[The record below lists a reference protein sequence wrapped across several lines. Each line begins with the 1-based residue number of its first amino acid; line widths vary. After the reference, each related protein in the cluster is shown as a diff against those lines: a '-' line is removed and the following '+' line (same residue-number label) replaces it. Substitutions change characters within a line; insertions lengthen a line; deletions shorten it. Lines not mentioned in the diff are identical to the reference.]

1 MLLKL
6 LISLDLAF
14 ADQIF
19 SISWVF
25 TGRNEV
31 LAKVI
36 FSQACVKNSV
46 HRGGVPD
53 QAPPPGPGRYPPPP
67 GPGRYPP
74 GPDTPPDQAGTP
86 LPPDQAGTPP
96 DQTPPQ
102 TMQVPPGPGRY
113 PHQTRQV
120 PPGPDTPPD
129 QAGTPPGP
137 DTTPGTRPPPPNS
150 RLRDTVNVRPVRIL
164 LECILV
170 FWEFGKI
177 VS

>member
-19 SISWVF
+19 SISWIF

-53 QAPPPGPGRYPPPP
+53 QAPPPDQAGTPL
-67 GPGRYPP
+67 
-74 GPDTPPDQAGTP
+74 PPDQAGTP

-96 DQTPPQ
+96 DQTPP
-102 TMQVPPGPGRY
+102 
-113 PHQTRQV
+113 
-120 PPGPDTPPD
+120 PDHAGTPPD
-129 QAGTPPGP
+129 QAGTPTRPGRYPPGTRHPPRPGRYPPGTRHPPGP
-137 DTTPGTRPPPPNS
+137 DPLPPNS